1 MPLPRPAAF
10 IAFAAGL
17 LVSEPAFAM
26 KIAVVDFQTAVTQT
40 TEGKAA
46 QTKLDAMYGSRKGEI
61 EKCVTDFQKQYKDFE
76 SRALLL
82 SEAAQQA
89 EGRDLAMKQQKCE
102 ELNSRYTQE
111 MQKTYYELLAD
122 LDEKMRTMCERIAK
136 EKAYDLVVDRAA
148 AVYFGGE
155 VIDMT
160 PELVRR
166 YNATTPVAP

>member
-1 MPLPRPAAF
+1 MPIRRSVAPLAAF
-10 IAFAAGL
+10 VAL
-17 LVSEPAFAM
+17 LVAEPAWAM

-46 QTKLDAMYGSRKGEI
+46 QAKLDSMYGSRKTEI
-61 EKCVTDFQKQYKDFE
+61 EKCVTDFQKAYKDFE
-76 SRALLL
+76 SRQLLL

-89 EGRDLAMKQQKCE
+89 EGRDLMLKQQKCE
-102 ELNSRYTQE
+102 EMNARYTQE
-111 MQKTYYELLAD
+111 MQKTYYDLLSD

-166 YNATTPVAP
+166 YNASTPTTP